1 MKKIASPFI
10 LALLFCTPANAQP
23 TENKFDL
30 VEAYR
35 SEEGVE
41 PSVIFTDGFESGD
54 LSRYDINGDGQQ
66 DLPLIK
72 EDPNGNLQSIRVI
85 DTRTREVLWEV
96 QDVQQ
101 TFYAFTDIT
110 MSLGLG
116 FYGFADPFGSG
127 QPHAIFTG
135 GPDIRLYDPT
145 DNSLGWALSVEIPSE
160 FPVRLLAVTDF
171 TNDGFDDLIIYLT
184 ETRQILVLTK
194 P

>member
-1 MKKIASPFI
+1 MKKTFFFLL

-23 TENKFDL
+23 TENKYEL
-30 VEAYR
+30 VEAFR
-35 SEEGVE
+35 SEEGVQ
-41 PSVIFTDGFESGD
+41 PSLIFSDGFESGNV
-54 LSRYDINGDGQQ
+54 SRYDINADGQQ
-66 DLPLIK
+66 DLPLIR
-72 EDPNGNLQSIRVI
+72 EDENGNLQSIRVI
-85 DTRTREVLWEV
+85 NTQTHEVYWEV

-116 FYGFADPFGSG
+116 FYGFADPFGSN